1 MDGDNYIRIYSFMRK
16 MGLSGVKRDV
26 YALIY
31 GFTKNGKDT
40 WFNGSANYIVEW
52 TGSRRSVLDALK
64 ELTTDG
70 LLIKQYYYKNGAKY
84 CRYRAVVPEGIVTGK
99 CKGCECNACGKFG
112 GVVDKP
118 EEPEE
123 APNQKTWFKDFWE
136 QYPRNHLGRKM
147 GKTLAAKRF
156 KSKIKK
162 ESDYNLLMQA
172 LDSYNQYISN
182 SNMNRKFIKHGSTWM
197 NEWEDWLEN
206 DIGDVKQSSGL
217 SIDERIAEMNARQKS
232 NIINVTPHNK
242 QMVLAGATRVS

>member
-1 MDGDNYIRIYSFMRK
+1 MDNDNYIKIYAFMRK

-31 GFTKNGKDT
+31 GFTKKGKNE

-70 LLIKQYYYKNGAKY
+70 LLVKEYYYKNGAKY

-112 GVVDKP
+112 ALVAKP
-118 EEPEE
+118 EEEKPD
-123 APNQKTWFKDFWE
+123 QKTWFNNFWK
-136 QYPRNHLGRKM
+136 QYPRKM

-162 ESDYNLLMQA
+162 QSDYDLLMKA
-172 LDSYNQYISN
+172 LDRYNQYVSN
-182 SNMNRKFIKHGSTWM
+182 SNIQSEYIKYGSTWM
-197 NEWEDWLEN
+197 GEWEDWLEN
-206 DIGDVKQSSGL
+206 DIGETEQRFAK
-217 SIDERIAEMNARQKS
+217 SIDERIADMNARQS
-232 NIINVTPHNK
+232 IGIIDVTPSANASK
-242 QMVLAGATRVS
+242 LLEPSYG

>member
-31 GFTKNGKDT
+31 GFTKNGKNT

-64 ELTTDG
+64 ELTSDG
-70 LLIKQYYYKNGAKY
+70 LLIKQYYYKNGSKH

-112 GVVDKP
+112 ELVAKP
-118 EEPEE
+118 EETEE
-123 APNQKTWFKDFWE
+123 APNQKAWFNEFWGK
-136 QYPRNHLGRKM
+136 YTRKM

-162 ESDYNLLMQA
+162 ESDYRRLMQA
-172 LDSYNQYISN
+172 IDRYNQYIN
-182 SNMNRKFIKHGSTWM
+182 NKNIKS
-197 NEWEDWLEN
+197 EY
-206 DIGDVKQSSGL
+206 I
-217 SIDERIAEMNARQKS
+217 
-232 NIINVTPHNK
+232 
-242 QMVLAGATRVS
+242 

>member
-31 GFTKNGKDT
+31 GFTKNGKNT

-64 ELTTDG
+64 ELTADG
-70 LLIKQYYYKNGAKY
+70 LLIKQYYYKNGAKH

-112 GVVDKP
+112 ELVAKP
-118 EEPEE
+118 EETEE
-123 APNQKTWFKDFWE
+123 APNQKTWFNEFWGK
-136 QYPRNHLGRKM
+136 YPRKM
-147 GKTLAAKRF
+147 GKTLASKRF

-162 ESDYNLLMQA
+162 ESDYRLLMQA
-172 LDSYNQYISN
+172 VERYNQYIDNKNIQSEY
-182 SNMNRKFIKHGSTWM
+182 IQHGSTWM

-217 SIDERIAEMNARQKS
+217 SIDERIAEMNARQSS
-232 NIINVTPHNK
+232 NVINVTPYNK
-242 QMVLAGATRVS
+242 QMALVGG